1 MVGDINKMLKQ
12 TKKLLSKMV
21 RGERGLNSHTAAG
34 DRALMVL
41 NKQIS
46 RYPGCQRLFMR
57 GFRFRYSLLR
67 MRSLG
72 FVTRS
77 FSSQKER
84 LRGRLVQVD
93 FGGFFPAASTFG
105 RRWVGQAETE
115 ARPRTRKNSDIYW
128 STVILTDLT
137 MQKYGV
143 SLLSFTITVS
153 FLKTSH

>member
-1 MVGDINKMLKQ
+1 MVGDINKRLKQ
-12 TKKLLSKMV
+12 TKKLLFKMV
-21 RGERGLNSHTAAG
+21 REERGLNSHTAAVE
-34 DRALMVL
+34 RAQTIL

-46 RYPGCQRLFMR
+46 RQPGCQRLSMR
-57 GFRFRYSLLR
+57 GFRFPYSLPR

-84 LRGRLVQVD
+84 LHGRLVQVD
-93 FGGFFPAASTFG
+93 FGGFFRQLRPSVEDG
-105 RRWVGQAETE
+105 SGKRRLKHAPG
-115 ARPRTRKNSDIYW
+115 TRKNSDIYW

>member
-41 NKQIS
+41 NKHIS

-57 GFRFRYSLLR
+57 GFRFRYSLPR

-72 FVTRS
+72 FITLS

-84 LRGRLVQVD
+84 LHGRLVQVD
-93 FGGFFPAASTFG
+93 FGGFFRQLRPSVEDGSGKRRLKHAPA
-105 RRWVGQAETE
+105 RE
-115 ARPRTRKNSDIYW
+115 K
-128 STVILTDLT
+128 TVIYTGR
-137 MQKYGV
+137 QS
-143 SLLSFTITVS
+143 SLPI
-153 FLKTSH
+153 

>member
-1 MVGDINKMLKQ
+1 MVDDINKMLKQ
-12 TKKLLSKMV
+12 TKKLLFKMV
-21 RGERGLNSHTAAG
+21 REERGLNSHTAAVE
-34 DRALMVL
+34 RAQTIL

-46 RYPGCQRLFMR
+46 RQPGCQRLSMR
-57 GFRFRYSLLR
+57 GFRFPYSLPR

-84 LRGRLVQVD
+84 LHGRLVQVD

-105 RRWVGQAETE
+105 RRWVGEAETE